1 MVKKSNSSELFVY
14 RCVMQRTNPW
24 EKLKTVTESNF
35 GAEPLTI
42 FLKILETM
50 ETQER
55 FGHASHQFWGP
66 KESDLKSFLVY

>member
-1 MVKKSNSSELFVY
+1 
-14 RCVMQRTNPW
+14 MQRTNPS
-24 EKLKTVTESNF
+24 EKLKTATESNF

-55 FGHASHQFWGP
+55 FGHASHQF
-66 KESDLKSFLVY
+66 